1 MPSITKPDD
10 IPIKKKQTVK
20 TKEIITT
27 IPKTLALPSPS
38 TPTRYGPPPSSHLNG
53 VLNNY
58 RHLFKTPVTLAIGR
72 TNQPFHL
79 HLEAL
84 CSISPFF
91 SAAFNPS
98 YCFRESVTSTLSLPE
113 CNATDFEYFAQW
125 LYARTL
131 THESLDGPHPAY
143 FKLIKLWKL
152 AGFLGI
158 TALKNS
164 IVDEIGWRADE
175 TNSVPTPDDTR
186 SLWGGEEDMGGLKE
200 LVVDLFVW

>member
-1 MPSITKPDD
+1 MPGITTLDD
-10 IPIKKKQTVK
+10 VPAKKKHITK
-20 TKEIITT
+20 TKEITT
-27 IPKTLALPSPS
+27 TVPKTIVLPNPS
-38 TPTRYGPPPSSHLNG
+38 TPTRYGSIVPTSRGALKP
-53 VLNNY
+53 Y

-72 TNQPFHL
+72 TNAPFHL

-84 CSISPFF
+84 CSVSPFF
-91 SAAFNPS
+91 SAAFNPTYS
-98 YCFRESVTSTLSLPE
+98 FRESVTCTLSLPE
-113 CNATDFEYFAQW
+113 CNPTDFEYFAQW
-125 LYARTL
+125 LYTRTL

-152 AGFLGI
+152 ASFLGI

-186 SLWGGEEDMGGLKE
+186 SLWGGDEDMFRLKE